1 MAERPRAGDL
11 LVASPSLTDPH
22 FARSVVLLL
31 DSDADGALGVVL
43 NRPAPVPVAE
53 VLAAWAPAVSPPD
66 VLFQGGPVSADAA
79 LALGR
84 LAEPGTEP
92 LGWRSMVGTL
102 GIVDLDTPVDLVRD
116 AVPAIRVFAGY
127 AGWDGQQILDELD
140 EGAWY
145 VVPSLPTDAFDADPE
160 GMWERVLR
168 RQTGEVAWVVT
179 RPADPTWN

>member
-11 LVASPSLTDPH
+11 LVASPALTDPN

-31 DSDADGALGVVL
+31 DSDEDGALGVVL
-43 NRPAPVPVAE
+43 NRPTPVQVGD
-53 VLAAWAPAVSPPD
+53 VLSAWGAAVSPPR

-84 LAEPGTEP
+84 LAEEGTEP
-92 LGWRSMVGTL
+92 LGWRTMVGAL
-102 GIVDLDTPVDLVRD
+102 GIVDLDTPVDLVTG
-116 AVPAIRVFAGY
+116 AVPAVRVFAGY

-145 VVPSLPTDAFDADPE
+145 VVPSRPEDPFDEDPE
-160 GMWERVLR
+160 GLWERVLR
-168 RQTGEVAWVVT
+168 RQPGEVAWVVT